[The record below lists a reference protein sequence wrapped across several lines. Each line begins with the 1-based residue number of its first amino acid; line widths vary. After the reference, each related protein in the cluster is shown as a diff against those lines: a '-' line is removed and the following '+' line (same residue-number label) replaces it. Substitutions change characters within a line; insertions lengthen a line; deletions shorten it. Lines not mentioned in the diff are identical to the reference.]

1 MPTSHQIR
9 MSSVS
14 PDDWEPFPIED
25 VIHGDPQGR
34 VHWLHQEEGDDRML
48 LVGVFAAQPARFPYT
63 SMGDETLHV
72 LEGRVTIEVDGLEP
86 VELAAG
92 DVVSFEKGLAST
104 WEIHEPFKEFFVL
117 SD

>member
-1 MPTSHQIR
+1 
-9 MSSVS
+9 
-14 PDDWEPFPIED
+14 
-25 VIHGDPQGR
+25 
-34 VHWLHQEEGDDRML
+34 
-48 LVGVFAAQPARFPYT
+48 
-63 SMGDETLHV
+63 MGDETLHV

-92 DVVSFEKGLAST
+92 DVVSFPKGLAST